1 MLMETYGTRGLFFW
15 AVTFMAI
22 VNVMLVVVSAIHH
35 RDPWVRLPLFT
46 ILLSIVVIWAVSA
59 RLQNGLA
66 KVCSEVDGKA
76 GLRLQSS
83 AHTLAFMANLAILS
97 VLPLL
102 H

>member
-1 MLMETYGTRGLFFW
+1 METYGRRGLFFW
-15 AVTFMAI
+15 AQTLMAI
-22 VNVMLVVVSAIHH
+22 VNMVLVVVSAIHN

-46 ILLSIVVIWAVSA
+46 ILLSVVVIWAASA
-59 RLQNGLA
+59 RLQNGLT

-97 VLPLL
+97 AIPLL